1 MAKTARNEARKLS
14 ATFINGIALSV
25 LSFGAI
31 GPAITWNGAG
41 ALSVFALSLVASILL
56 HMLARLVVRRVED

>member
-25 LSFGAI
+25 LTVGAI
-31 GPAITWNGAG
+31 SPAVSGSGAG
-41 ALSVFALSLVASILL
+41 ALRVFALSLIAGFLL
-56 HMLARLVVRRVED
+56 HLLARLVVRRVED

>member
-25 LSFGAI
+25 LTVGAI
-31 GPAITWNGAG
+31 GPTVAGNGAG
-41 ALSVFALSLVASILL
+41 ALRVFALSLVASILL

>member
-14 ATFINGIALSV
+14 ATFIKGIALSV

-31 GPAITWNGAG
+31 GPAVSGNGAE
-41 ALSVFALSLVASILL
+41 ALRVFALSIVVSALL
-56 HMLARLVVRRVED
+56 HLLARRVVRRVED

>member
-25 LSFGAI
+25 LTVGAI
-31 GPAITWNGAG
+31 GPMITGNGAG
-41 ALSVFALSLVASILL
+41 ALRVFGLSLVASVLL
-56 HMLARLVVRRVED
+56 HLLARLVVRRVED

>member
-25 LSFGAI
+25 LTIGAV
-31 GPAITWNGAG
+31 GPTIAGNGVG
-41 ALSVFALSLVASILL
+41 AFRVFALSLVASALL
-56 HMLARLVVRRVED
+56 HLLARLVVRQVED